1 MMTYN
6 ILMFVGA
13 AAVGAGV
20 LLIIVLVGLF
30 VTLKIIDA
38 DHE

>member
-1 MMTYN
+1 MMTCN

-30 VTLKIIDA
+30 VTLEIISA
-38 DHE
+38 DYE

>member
-1 MMTYN
+1 
-6 ILMFVGA
+6 MFVGA

-30 VTLKIIDA
+30 VTLEIISA
-38 DHE
+38 DYE